1 MTSKKL
7 VKNLIASK
15 KMVLK
20 SKEPLYVD
28 VSNVDIED
36 FKKLENDLN
45 RLEKLEKVTN
55 LLKELLT
62 FEFRDSGWCYCISI
76 KEDKEQEC
84 DYTTTCLDKRDY
96 DKQEYEV
103 LKEVLEDVKN

>member
-7 VKNLIASK
+7 IKNLIASK

-36 FKKLENDLN
+36 FKKLEKDLD
-45 RLEKLEKVTN
+45 RLKKLEKVIKIIKKKNFYLYALHYTN
-55 LLKELLT
+55 NVDVYNTMVDHE
-62 FEFRDSGWCYCISI
+62 
-76 KEDKEQEC
+76 EDKLTNE
-84 DYTTTCLDKRDY
+84 
-96 DKQEYEV
+96 EYK
-103 LKEVLEDVKN
+103 LMKEVLQNVKD